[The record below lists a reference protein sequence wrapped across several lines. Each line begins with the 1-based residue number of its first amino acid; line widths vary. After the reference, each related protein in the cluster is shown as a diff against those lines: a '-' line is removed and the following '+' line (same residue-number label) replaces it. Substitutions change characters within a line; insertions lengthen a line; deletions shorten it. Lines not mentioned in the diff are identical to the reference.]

1 MERNSLDKE
10 IEILREN
17 VIRMGSI
24 VEKMLH
30 QTLEALKKRNLDLA
44 LDTIKKDDLV
54 DSFHWDIEGNC
65 INLLALYQPIARN
78 LRIIASTM
86 KIIKDLERIG
96 DYSVDIAKFSSNLL
110 KNFFELPW
118 KEIFFLGELTEN
130 MIKEVIKAY
139 FKPDLNSLENLSTK
153 YKEINLKYQ
162 EILYNMINEIQ
173 KNPKNTQEIIQL
185 IMISRYLERIA
196 DHITNMIEIIYYMET
211 GEKKELHGEI

>member
-1 MERNSLDKE
+1 MNSLDKE
-10 IEILREN
+10 IETLREN
-17 VIRMGSI
+17 VVRMGSI
-24 VEKMLH
+24 VEKMLY

-44 LDTIKKDDLV
+44 IDTIKKDDLV
-54 DSFHWDIEGNC
+54 DDYHWNIEGRC
-65 INLLALYQPIARN
+65 INLLALYQPIAKN

-118 KEIFFLGELTEN
+118 KEVFSLGELTEN
-130 MIKEVIKAY
+130 MISEVLKAY
-139 FKPDLNSLENLSTK
+139 FKPDLNSLEKLSLK
-153 YKEINLKYQ
+153 YKEINSKYQ
-162 EILYNMINEIQ
+162 EILYNMILEIQ

-211 GEKKELHGEI
+211 GEKKELHGEL

>member
-1 MERNSLDKE
+1 MEKKSLDKE

-54 DSFHWDIEGNC
+54 DKYYWNIENTC
-65 INLLALYQPIARN
+65 INLLAQYQPVAKD
-78 LRIIASTM
+78 LRIIASTI
-86 KIIKDLERIG
+86 KITKDLERIG

-110 KNFFELPW
+110 ENFFKLPW
-118 KEIFFLGELTEN
+118 KDIFFLGELTED
-130 MIKEVIKAY
+130 MIREVIRIY
-139 FKPDLNSLENLSTK
+139 FKPELNFLEELSSK
-153 YKEINLKYQ
+153 YKEINSKYQ
-162 EILYNMINEIQ
+162 EILYYMIYEIQ
-173 KNPKNTQEIIQL
+173 KNPKNTQEIIRL

-196 DHITNMIEIIYYMET
+196 DHITNIIEIIYYMET
-211 GEKKELHGEI
+211 GEKKELHG